1 MSPTDPLKLFEA
13 DAETAI
19 LVDRGAHLIDDAAA
33 AAGLTVRG
41 QWMIDGRL
49 GSGYVH
55 AALLAP
61 PMPAAGHELPKRIT
75 TRSASYTRLMDRFY
89 LPDDSGPDVSAALF
103 DIVAGE
109 YDQLTQTEIN
119 LATAK
124 LLLEAAS
131 TGRNPSPRR
140 VLDFGCGTGVAFA
153 AACRMAPAGAGPEL
167 TGTDISPAM
176 LRQAAD
182 RGQTVTSFEE
192 WRLLPTESFDAAIA
206 VFVMHYGVPP
216 QDLETITL
224 QMRAGARFAANY
236 FKPRPGAVWAL
247 TSVLAGFGLV
257 LERDEPLRNTPGDN
271 RLLVFVKPGGDSR

>member
-1 MSPTDPLKLFEA
+1 MYPTDPLDLFDA

-19 LVDRGAHLIDDAAA
+19 LMDRRARHIDEAAA
-33 AAGLTVRG
+33 AASLTVRG

-61 PMPAAGHELPKRIT
+61 PTPAAGHELPKRIT

-103 DIVAGE
+103 DIVARE

-119 LATAK
+119 LATAE
-124 LLLEAAS
+124 LLLEAVDA
-131 TGRNPSPRR
+131 GRSPSPRR

-153 AACRMAPAGAGPEL
+153 AARRLAPAGAGPEL

-182 RGQTVTSFEE
+182 RGQTVKSFEE
-192 WRLLPTESFDAAIA
+192 WRLLSPESFDAAIA

-216 QDLETITL
+216 RDLETIAS
-224 QMRAGARFAANY
+224 QMRPGARFAANY
-236 FKPRPGAVWAL
+236 FKPRPGAVSAL
-247 TSVLAGFGLV
+247 TSILSGFGLV
-257 LERDEPLRNTPGDN
+257 LERDEPLRTTPGDN